1 MTGPVS
7 GGCLCGAVR
16 FRVAREA
23 LRGVIVCHCSLCRR
37 WGTYGGAYTGAPQGA
52 LELVDDAALVTYLDG
67 NGRQRS
73 FCGTCGASLF
83 WAVPE
88 GDETSISAGALDN
101 EADLLLLRHIYV
113 SDAAGWEDI
122 SPAIPHHRQG
132 SASPAVRHK

>member
-1 MTGPVS
+1 MSEPVS

-16 FRVAREA
+16 FRVARDP

-37 WGTYGGAYTGAPQGA
+37 WGTYGGAYIGAPREA
-52 LELVDDAALVTYLDG
+52 LELIDDAALVTYLDR

-83 WAVPE
+83 WTAR
-88 GDETSISAGALDN
+88 GDDGISISAGALDD
-101 EADLLLLRHIYV
+101 APDLPLLRHIYV
-113 SDAAGWEDI
+113 ADAAGWEQI
-122 SPAIPHHRQG
+122 STTHPHHPQG